1 MSQRHFAPFVTFPRS
16 GPSSSSKRDEAVRGE
31 RGPDEGKPK
40 MNTATTTPTE
50 FATSEIEGGASHRGS
65 RARMIA
71 FGGTTAIL
79 MTESVVGAY
88 WDLARIPY
96 VQDTFERLE
105 YPLYFATIIGAA
117 KVAAVCAVLAPGTPR
132 LKEWAYAGLAFVY
145 GGAALSHMAVGDAP
159 PAWISPLVFLGLT
172 VASWALRS
180 PARRDP
186 KPLPAAWASLRRF
199 VRS

>member
-1 MSQRHFAPFVTFPRS
+1 MT
-16 GPSSSSKRDEAVRGE
+16 
-31 RGPDEGKPK
+31 
-40 MNTATTTPTE
+40 TATAIPAEFTTIPNE
-50 FATSEIEGGASHRGS
+50 DGVSHRGS

-71 FGGTTAIL
+71 FGGTTALL
-79 MTESVVGAY
+79 MTESVIGAY

-117 KVAAVCAVLAPGTPR
+117 KVAAVGAVLAPGTPR

-145 GGAALSHMAVGDAP
+145 GGAALSHLAAGD
-159 PAWISPLVFLGLT
+159 PAAAAISPLVFLGLT
-172 VASWALRS
+172 VASWALRP

-186 KPLPAAWASLRRF
+186 KPLPQAWAALRRS
-199 VRS
+199 RRA

>member
-1 MSQRHFAPFVTFPRS
+1 M
-16 GPSSSSKRDEAVRGE
+16 K
-31 RGPDEGKPK
+31 
-40 MNTATTTPTE
+40 TAMPIPAEFTTTP
-50 FATSEIEGGASHRGS
+50 IEDGASHRGS

-71 FGGTTAIL
+71 FGGATAIL

-96 VQDTFERLE
+96 VQDTFARLE

-117 KVAAVCAVLAPGTPR
+117 KVAAVGAVLAPGTPR
-132 LKEWAYAGLAFVY
+132 VKEWAYAGLAFVY
-145 GGAALSHMAVGDAP
+145 GGAALSHLAVGD
-159 PAWISPLVFLGLT
+159 PAAAAISPLVFLGLT

-186 KPLPAAWASLRRF
+186 KPLPEAWAALRRF
-199 VRS
+199 GRA